1 MSSVSPAISKSSTE
15 PAYAQL
21 ANHLRHRIA
30 DGTYPPGSQIP
41 PEVDLRRQ
49 FKLSPMTIR
58 RAISILT
65 DEGLLKPL
73 QGKGT
78 FVQALDWQS
87 SGFSLQ
93 PLAAL
98 VSQEDNTKVKVLKI
112 HTIRADAGLSARL
125 AVPLNTRLIHVLRLL
140 MHDGTPVLLQSGY
153 LRYDPRQ
160 PLVEAELDVISLA
173 GLLSGSSNTLIKKGE
188 LENYPKNLNQEEA
201 QLLKQPVGSAAFA
214 IGYIFWD
221 FRDVRIGC
229 GFFLVPFPHLSFKTR
244 IGLWF
249 NHEEGLGSEHAGE

>member
-1 MSSVSPAISKSSTE
+1 MSSTE

-21 ANHLRHRIA
+21 ANHLRHLIA

-41 PEVDLRRQ
+41 PEVNLRRQ

-58 RAISILT
+58 RAISVLT
-65 DEGLLKPL
+65 DEGLIKPI

-78 FVQALDWQS
+78 FVLALDWQS

-93 PLAAL
+93 PLADL
-98 VSQEDNTKVKVLKI
+98 VSEEDNTKVKFLKI
-112 HTIRADAGLSARL
+112 HTIKADAGLSAKL
-125 AVPLNTRLIHVLRLL
+125 AVPLNARLVHVLRLL
-140 MHDGTPVLLQSGY
+140 LRNGTPVLLQSGY
-153 LRYDPRQ
+153 LLYDPRR

-173 GLLSGSSNTLIKKGE
+173 GLLAGSSNSLIKKGE

-201 QLLKQPVGSAAFA
+201 QLLKQPEGAAAFA
-214 IGYIFWD
+214 VEYLFWD
-221 FRDVRIGC
+221 FKDVRIGC

-249 NHEEGLGSEHAGE
+249 NHEAGLGAERMGE